1 MSCTTVCFRFDGVDG
16 RQNAIGPFGGT
27 AAFTDNSTKVPAA
40 RAMLHKRLLD
50 KRMAAKFSEFR

>member
-1 MSCTTVCFRFDGVDG
+1 MFPFRDGVDG
-16 RQNAIGPFGGT
+16 RQNPIGPFGGT

-40 RAMLHKRLLD
+40 RALLHKRLLD